1 MTANQDESKNI
12 KDLGKFGLIRHLTKQ
27 VKIRNEETV
36 SGIGDDAAVID
47 SPENQLLVTTDLLL
61 EGIHFD
67 LMYTPL
73 KHLGY
78 KAVVIGISDVL
89 AMNGFPTQV
98 LISVGISQKFSLEQ
112 LEDLY
117 EGINLACEKY
127 QVDFAGGDTTSSL
140 TGLTI
145 NVTAVGTVGSEKKV
159 AREGASVNEII
170 CVTGDFGGAY
180 MGLQLLERE
189 KEVFKSAPGSQPD
202 LSGYEYILERQLK
215 PEARKDVIRYLN
227 KIDVIPTSMIDV
239 SDGLAS
245 DLLHLCHHSG
255 LGCKIFQEKI
265 PIHKNTEKMAGTFN
279 IDPLTAALNGGRD
292 YELLFTIPANDFD
305 KLKEQEEI
313 TPIGH
318 MTSPEFGCY
327 MITPNDHEIEL
338 RSPGWDGFKKEQ

>member
-1 MTANQDESKNI
+1 MTANQDEPKNI

-27 VKIRNEETV
+27 VKIRNEQTV

-47 SPENQLLVTTDLLL
+47 SPGNQLLVTTDLLL

-127 QVDFAGGDTTSSL
+127 QVDFAGGDTASSL

-145 NVTAVGTVGSEKKV
+145 NVTAVGTVVSEKK
-159 AREGASVNEII
+159 AGREGASVNEII
-170 CVTGDFGGAY
+170 CVTGDLGGAY

-227 KIDVIPTSMIDV
+227 KVDVVPTSMIDV

-245 DLLHLCHHSG
+245 DLLHLCHRSG

-265 PIHKNTEKMAGTFN
+265 PIHKNTEKMAGTFD
-279 IDPLTAALNGGRD
+279 IDLLTAALNGGRD

-313 TPIGH
+313 NPIGH

-327 MITPNDHEIEL
+327 MITTSDHEIEL
-338 RSPGWDGFKKEQ
+338 RSPGWDGFKKE